1 MNPNEELR
9 KLEQEI
15 EEYQKNSQNNNFD
28 INQALSEAG
37 FDIDLDDF
45 TLEDAEYINKIDLHY
60 KKSSSDAVSPKYN
73 YPTDSGFDLY
83 STEDVVI
90 EPFGRALIPTGLSF
104 DIKEGTEI
112 QVRSKSGL
120 ALNQGLFVL
129 NSPGTVDAGYTGEV
143 KVIIFNTNNQ
153 SFTVKKGMKVAQAV
167 VCPIIPPTWL
177 NIEEVNEIKSKD
189 RNANGFGST
198 GI

>member
-1 MNPNEELR
+1 MIDPEELK
-9 KLEQEI
+9 KLELEV
-15 EEYQKNSQNNNFD
+15 EEFQKNSNHNSFD
-28 INQALSEAG
+28 INQALSDAG
-37 FDIDLDDF
+37 FDINIDDLTLGDEEYTTKVNLSF
-45 TLEDAEYINKIDLHY
+45 TKNHP
-60 KKSSSDAVSPKYN
+60 DAVSPNYN

-83 STEDVVI
+83 STEEVVVG
-90 EPFGRALIPTGLSF
+90 PLGRALIPTGLSF
-104 DIKEGTEI
+104 DIQEGTEI

-143 KVIIFNTNNQ
+143 KVIIFNTNPEP
-153 SFTVKKGMKVAQAV
+153 FTIKKGMKVAQAV

-177 NIEEVNEIKSKD
+177 NINELNVLKSKD
-189 RNANGFGST
+189 RNSNGFGST

>member
-45 TLEDAEYINKIDLHY
+45 TLEDAEYINKIDLFY
-60 KKSSSDAVSPKYN
+60 KKNNSDAVSPKYN

-90 EPFGRALIPTGLSF
+90 APLGRALIPTGLSF

-177 NIEEVNEIKSKD
+177 NIQEVNEIKSKD
-189 RNANGFGST
+189 RNTNGFGST

>member
-45 TLEDAEYINKIDLHY
+45 TLEDTEYINKIDLLY

-90 EPFGRALIPTGLSF
+90 GPFGRALIPTGLSF

-177 NIEEVNEIKSKD
+177 NIQEVNEIKSKD
-189 RNANGFGST
+189 RNTNGFGST